1 MDLQKAYQIVFND
14 LCECPMFQGRHDAAN
29 DNPHFMHGIE
39 TVMEIIAQRGYD
51 ERFAERFSGVFAFN
65 MERSRENV

>member
-29 DNPHFMHGIE
+29 GNPYFMHGIE

-51 ERFAERFSGVFAFN
+51 ERFAERFSEMFAFN
-65 MERSRENV
+65 MERSRESV

>member
-14 LCECPMFQGRHDAAN
+14 LCECPMFQGCHDAAN
-29 DNPHFMHGIE
+29 GNPHFMHGIE
-39 TVMEIIAQRGYD
+39 TVMEVIAQRGYD

-65 MERSRENV
+65 MKKSRESV